1 MFMEEN
7 KEVVEIKKMDNTE
20 KTETPQTKR
29 EDKKGFSIASMVLGI
44 ISLVFCF
51 VWIISIPCAI
61 LAIIF
66 GILGIKSTG
75 KGMSIAGLVTS
86 GIGIII
92 SFVIFALLIVV
103 GMSAGLH
110 TLESFDDIYNSYYD
124 DYDYDYDSY
133 YDSYDFDDYYDSSNS
148 LTF

>member
-1 MFMEEN
+1 MEEN

-86 GIGIII
+86 GIGIIL
-92 SFVIFALLIVV
+92 SFVIFVFLVAV

-110 TLESFDDIYNSYYD
+110 TLESLDDVYDNYYD
-124 DYDYDYDSY
+124 DYDYHYDSY

>member
-1 MFMEEN
+1 MEEN
-7 KEVVEIKKMDNTE
+7 KEVIEVKKIDNTE
-20 KTETPQTKR
+20 KTETPQAKQ
-29 EDKKGFSIASMVLGI
+29 EDKRGFSIASMVLGI

-51 VWIISIPCAI
+51 VWIISIPSAI

-92 SFVIFALLIVV
+92 SFVIFVLLIVV
-103 GMSAGLH
+103 GISAGFH
-110 TLESFDDIYNSYYD
+110 TLESLDNIYDSNYD

-133 YDSYDFDDYYDSSNS
+133 YDSSNNS
-148 LTF
+148 TF